1 MSPERTA
8 AFFDVDRTLVVPR
21 SMEQVFIPFL
31 IRRRYLRAGDLAR
44 YLGHI
49 CRHLP
54 ELDGGLLR
62 DNKYHFKDKD
72 PGELDALARECF
84 QERIAPLVS
93 PRGRRKVNEHRD
105 AGHMVVLI
113 TGSLEPL
120 AFKLKDEL
128 GAHLALASRL
138 DVEAGRLGGH
148 LQNKRPYG
156 AEKARLVHQVA
167 QDYHLDLARCWAYGD
182 HHSDVDILSAVGNP
196 VAVNPDFN
204 LRQVAKDRGWPIVR
218 F

>member
-31 IRRRYLRAGDLAR
+31 IRRRYLKAGDLAR
-44 YLGHI
+44 YVGHL
-49 CRHLP
+49 CRRLP
-54 ELDGGLLR
+54 NLDSGALR

-72 PGELDALARECF
+72 PGELDRLARECF

-93 PRGRRKVNEHRD
+93 AKGRSKVNEHRD

-113 TGSLEPL
+113 TGTLEPL
-120 AFKLKDEL
+120 ARRLQDEL

-138 DVEAGRLGGH
+138 EVESGRLGGH

-156 AEKARLVHQVA
+156 AEKARLVRQVA
-167 QDYHLDLARCWAYGD
+167 REYGLDLGRCWAYGD

-204 LRQVAKDRGWPIVR
+204 LRQVANQRGWPILA